1 MKELLPLNFCVC
13 DKMYAELCLLMNKRL
28 LYLLLLDIQIIF
40 RMALQHP
47 LGIIE
52 ALELERTSEGR
63 LVQLLYNE

>member
-1 MKELLPLNFCVC
+1 MNFCVC
-13 DKMYAELCLLMNKRL
+13 DKMYAELCLLMNQRL
-28 LYLLLLDIQIIF
+28 LYLLLLDIQVIF

>member
-1 MKELLPLNFCVC
+1 
-13 DKMYAELCLLMNKRL
+13 MYAELCLLMNKRL